1 MDIEKMPR
9 MKKAEYDEIINNQ
22 YICRIAFRG
31 EQHPYIVPFLYVFD
45 GTYMYFLS
53 TKYGKKVEYFH
64 QNPYVSVEV
73 ENYSPDLSNFS
84 FVSLFG
90 RLMEVE
96 DAEVK
101 QSVREMFLQLIKAK
115 RLSANVLSA
124 LGHSPQDPFES
135 ILNEGKNSVWKLTGV
150 KEILG
155 LKNSGER

>member
-45 GTYMYFLS
+45 GKYMYFLS

>member
-1 MDIEKMPR
+1 MDIEKMPL

-22 YICRIAFRG
+22 YICRIAFKG
-31 EQHPYIVPFLYVFD
+31 EKHPYIAPFLYVFD
-45 GTYMYFLS
+45 GKYMYFLS
-53 TKYGKKVEYFH
+53 TKYGKKVKYFY
-64 QNPYVSVEV
+64 QDPYVSVEV
-73 ENYSPDLSNFS
+73 ERYSPDLSNFS

-101 QSVREMFLQLIKAK
+101 QSVREMFLQLIKTK

-124 LGHSPQDPFES
+124 LGHSPKDPFES
-135 ILNEGKNSVWKLTGV
+135 ILEEGRNSVWKLVGV

>member
-22 YICRIAFRG
+22 YICRIAFKG

-45 GTYMYFLS
+45 RKYMYFLS

-96 DAEVK
+96 DVEVK

-124 LGHSPQDPFES
+124 LGHSPKDPFES
-135 ILNEGKNSVWKLTGV
+135 ILNEGKNSVWKLIGV